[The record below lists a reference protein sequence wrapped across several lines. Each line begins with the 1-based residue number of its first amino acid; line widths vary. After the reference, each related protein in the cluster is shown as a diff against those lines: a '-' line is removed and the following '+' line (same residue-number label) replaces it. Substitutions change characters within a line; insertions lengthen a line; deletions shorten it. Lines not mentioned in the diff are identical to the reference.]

1 MNNAKEIKASYR
13 EYRDMVY
20 ADFPQVKQF
29 EDKKKRRLTF
39 LTLYLIFISLAKAGT
54 YYSMTGGNSLIFI
67 LVGVLIGMAPNMIFL
82 LAAMTPKWKI
92 SFVLY
97 FPAVQLLLQIFRALS
112 RGGSREITM
121 FINAYV
127 HGFTEYPFIV
137 GLDILSWLL
146 ILLITVT
153 AVWLTAVPKSRELAE
168 QSVEL
173 SEKVKKHMISLMQK
187 G

>member
-29 EDKKKRRLTF
+29 EDKKKKRLTF
-39 LTLYLIFISLAKAGT
+39 LLLYLILINLAKAGV
-54 YYSMTGGNSLIFI
+54 YSSTSGGISLIFI
-67 LVGVLIGMAPNMIFL
+67 LVGVLIGTGPNIIFL

-112 RGGSREITM
+112 RGGTREITM

-137 GLDILSWLL
+137 GLDVLSWLL
-146 ILLITVT
+146 ILLITLT
-153 AVWLTAVPKSRELAE
+153 AVWLTAVPKSRELAN
-168 QSVEL
+168 QSVDLYAQVRKYVL
-173 SEKVKKHMISLMQK
+173 SHPVK
-187 G
+187 